1 MRLVERHGGTTTAV
15 MLGPPAAAEQLR
27 NAIAT
32 GVESALLLETEL
44 SDWDPQATAAA
55 LTEAL
60 RGGGHDLLLF
70 GNESAD
76 SGGYQVGIRVAHAL
90 GLPCVTGVKGIE
102 ITDGTATVRRE
113 EGGGWE
119 VFEVQLPAVLTV
131 KEGINLPRYAS
142 LPGRLRAKKTE
153 IVRIEPAWREG
164 GLRKQRLLVPEEQ
177 GSRVELLGEG
187 PAAAQRVVEV
197 LKELGVA

>member
-1 MRLVERHGGTTTAV
+1 VEQHGGTTTAV
-15 MLGPPAAAEQLR
+15 TLGPPAAAEQLR
-27 NAIAT
+27 NAVAM
-32 GVESALLLETEL
+32 GVDSAVLLETER

-55 LTEAL
+55 LAPVLGE
-60 RGGGHDLLLF
+60 GGYDLLLF

-76 SGGYQVGIRVAHAL
+76 SSGYQVGIRVAHAL
-90 GLPCVTGVKGIE
+90 GLPCVTGVKGLE
-102 ITDGTATVRRE
+102 IADGKAIVRRE

-119 VFEVQLPAVLTV
+119 IFDVPLPAVLTL

-153 IVRIEPAWREG
+153 IVRVEPAWREG
-164 GLRKQRLLVPEEQ
+164 ELRKQRLVVPEEQ
-177 GSRVELLGEG
+177 GSRVEVLGEG
-187 PAAAQRVVEV
+187 PAAAARVVAV